1 MNVMVSLINK
11 KKIKTE
17 YNKFNSFAEKYEQFV
32 SNSLV
37 TP

>member
-17 YNKFNSFAEKYEQFV
+17 YNKGHLEK
-32 SNSLV
+32 LAIIC
-37 TP
+37 